1 MEEPGPLTVLSAWLA
16 GQTDAAMLAP
26 LNTALAT
33 NGAAMLGA
41 LAPLA
46 EALHGME
53 ETGRTVPGPVQ
64 ALAWAEG
71 NGVDQPIFVR
81 GNPKN
86 AGAMTPRRSLEALEG
101 ETLHPWAGERAAG
114 AGGALAGGDQSV
126 RPRVMVNRVWQHL
139 FGRGIV
145 PTVGTTSVRWGSRP
159 RTRSCWTTSRGS
171 SARTGGR

>member
-1 MEEPGPLTVLSAWLA
+1 
-16 GQTDAAMLAP
+16 MLAP

-53 ETGRTVPGPVQ
+53 ETGRAVPGPVQ

-101 ETLHPWAGERAAG
+101 EALHPLGPGSGRLELAERLLDETNPLLAAG
-114 AGGALAGGDQSV
+114 DGE
-126 RPRVMVNRVWQHL
+126 PRVACTSLGAGLCRRW
-139 FGRGIV
+139 
-145 PTVGTTSVRWGSRP
+145 TTSARWGSRP

-171 SARTGGR
+171 SAPTGGR